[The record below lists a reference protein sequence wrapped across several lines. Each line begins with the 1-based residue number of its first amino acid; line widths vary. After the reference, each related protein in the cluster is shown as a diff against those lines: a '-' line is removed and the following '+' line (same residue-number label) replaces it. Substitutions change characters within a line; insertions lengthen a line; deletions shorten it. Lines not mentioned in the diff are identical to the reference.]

1 MSSSSSL
8 HLAKPIMHPH
18 LQRPTDFTLSAF
30 GVRLM
35 AIVLI
40 GSGLLWQSSSAIAQP
55 PSIRR
60 LAEFLSADVRDLD
73 WERHSCD
80 VRLSTL
86 PEYVAQANVRAGFHS
101 VFAKSENEPHWVQ
114 IDLGRVLPIELIA
127 LVPVSI
133 VQESVLQNGYGFPV
147 RFRVQVSVD
156 PAFQQSA
163 IVADSTAADFP
174 NPGKYPVQFTGLNVS
189 GRYVRVTA
197 TKLASPAARPCF
209 ALGEMLVLSEDRNVA
224 AWRPVTSSGA
234 EEAESRWSKE
244 YLVDEQSILPLVHG
258 MGSSR
263 TNGFLSQSSIEASTE
278 KWIELDL
285 QSDFTIDEIRLIPAR
300 PIESAD
306 VPGWGMPERFRIDLA
321 TKSDFSDA
329 MPYCNFS
336 EVDVRHGVH
345 HALVL
350 PYELREDF
358 SRGDIPPTAG
368 LRTAFPSAPVAGRY
382 LRLTVNKLDSRV
394 HPSYLALSEIQVW
407 SNGENVALKATVKV
421 SDEIGRGSN
430 NRWSPSFL
438 VDDHSSRRKLIS
450 INDWLAQIERRRTVE
465 EHKADVESR
474 YRLALEDFSM
484 HVYVAVT
491 SIGVGLVLIVMVF
504 AWRQHR
510 RHRLQTQL
518 LRTQIASD
526 LHDDIGS
533 NLGTI
538 ALLCQTINSESD
550 GTSILDEGLREI
562 RTIALETGDAMRDI
576 LWLMKESSTGLDE
589 FVGRMRT
596 MTTRMTQGFDVLFEA
611 PDHLP
616 HHLIGL
622 VWRRN
627 LFLSFKETLY
637 NAVRHSKAT
646 SLVIGVRID
655 GAHFEVQVRDNGKG
669 LPESTGGL
677 GFGRGNIARRM
688 EMLNGAVAF
697 ESQSKAGTTVTL
709 RCPLPKPRDA

>member
-1 MSSSSSL
+1 MAANCSSSL
-8 HLAKPIMHPH
+8 AVWRRCWLTRCWMLLAAFWIE
-18 LQRPTDFTLSAF
+18 TLCPDP
-30 GVRLM
+30 
-35 AIVLI
+35 
-40 GSGLLWQSSSAIAQP
+40 LLAQP

-60 LAEFLSADVRDLD
+60 LAEFLSPEVRDLD
-73 WERHSCD
+73 WERRACEL
-80 VRLSTL
+80 RLSTL
-86 PEYVAQANVRAGFHS
+86 PEYVAQSHLRAGFHS
-101 VFAKSENEPHWVQ
+101 LFAKSENDPQWVQ
-114 IDLGRVLPIELIA
+114 VDLGKVVPIDLIG
-127 LVPVSI
+127 LVPVSV

-163 IVADSTAADFP
+163 IVADSSAADFP

-197 TKLASPAARPCF
+197 TKLASVAARPCF
-209 ALGEMLVLSEDRNVA
+209 ALGELIVLSEDRNLA
-224 AWRPVTSSGA
+224 AWRPVTSSGSQ
-234 EEAESRWSKE
+234 EAESRWSKE
-244 YLVDEQSILPLVHG
+244 YLVDEQSILPQMHG

-263 TNGFLSQSSIEASTE
+263 TNGFLSQPCDEPLCE

-285 QSDFTIDEIRLIPAR
+285 KSKYGIDEIRLIPAR
-300 PIESAD
+300 PIEGAD
-306 VPGWGMPERFRIDLA
+306 IPGWGMPERFRIEVA
-321 TKSDFSDA
+321 TKPDFSDA
-329 MPYCNFS
+329 VTYCDFS
-336 EVDVRHGVH
+336 KVDVPHRVH

-350 PYELREDF
+350 PSELREDF
-358 SRGDIPPTAG
+358 SRGDSPPSAG
-368 LRTAFPSAPVAGRY
+368 IRSAFPSAPIAGQYIRMS
-382 LRLTVNKLDSRV
+382 VSKLDSRV
-394 HPSYLALSEIQVW
+394 NPTSLALAEFQVW
-407 SNGENVALKATVKV
+407 SGEDNVAQRGVVTV
-421 SDEIGRGSN
+421 SDAKLSS
-430 NRWSPSFL
+430 RWSPTYL
-438 VDDHSSRRKLIS
+438 IDGYSSRRQLIS
-450 INDWLAQIERRRTVE
+450 VTEWLTQIERRRVVE
-465 EHKADVESR
+465 ERKATIDGE
-474 YRLALEDFSM
+474 YRIALEDFSL

-491 SIGVGLVLIVMVF
+491 SSALMLVVLVLGF

-510 RHRLQTQL
+510 RHRLQTEL

-538 ALLCQTINSESD
+538 ALLCQTIHSEPSD
-550 GTSILDEGLREI
+550 TSVLDEGLREI

-596 MTTRMTQGFDVLFEA
+596 MTTRMTQGFDVTFEA
-611 PDHLP
+611 PDNFP

-646 SLVIGVRID
+646 ALTISARID
-655 GAHFEVQVRDNGKG
+655 GSHFEVKVRDNGKG
-669 LPESTGGL
+669 LPESQNGL

-688 EMLNGAVAF
+688 EKLKGTVVF